1 MHLHYETSVQSRV
14 MYNNRQRI
22 LTAAIDNGL
31 WFDDTL
37 KLGPGLVVVLEGRR
51 RDGSVADEG
60 VCLGFMGLSSSFGI
74 DSDAGWIG

>member
-14 MYNNRQRI
+14 SYSNRPRI

-37 KLGPGLVVVLEGRR
+37 KLGPGLVVVLEGKR
-51 RDGSVADEG
+51 RDGSVANEG
-60 VCLGFMGLSSSFGI
+60 VCLGFLGLLPSHPSILPGCDI
-74 DSDAGWIG
+74 